1 MPVAPSTQVDLAFLL
16 AQASHALNARL
27 AGRLAELGVTPRD
40 HCVLS
45 KASAG
50 DFTQGQLAEK
60 AALDKTT
67 MVVTLDGLEAAG
79 LAERRA
85 SATDRR
91 ARIVA
96 VTERG
101 AEVAERSQRIVDET
115 FAEVLATVPDES
127 RNAFVSALVGL
138 VEGPLASPV
147 HTAFPVRRARSSR
160 QA

>member
-27 AGRLAELGVTPRD
+27 AGRLADLGVTPRD

-45 KASAG
+45 KACEG

-60 AALDKTT
+60 ASLDKTT

-79 LAERRA
+79 LAERRP

-101 AEVAERSQRIVDET
+101 AEVAERSQRIVDDT

-127 RNAFVSALVGL
+127 RDAFVSALVGL
-138 VEGPLASPV
+138 VEGPLASPA
-147 HTAFPVRRARSSR
+147 HTAHPIRRGRSSR